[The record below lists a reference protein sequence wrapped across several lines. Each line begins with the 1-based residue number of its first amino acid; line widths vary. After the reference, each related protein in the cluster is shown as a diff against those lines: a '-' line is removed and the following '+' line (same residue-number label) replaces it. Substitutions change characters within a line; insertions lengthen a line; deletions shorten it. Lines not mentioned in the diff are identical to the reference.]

1 MIDDPLRTLGW
12 GFDWHTGQEGKAR
25 GFDWDTESV
34 FMAFRDTALTEVN
47 VSAKSPLYFNWL
59 FEHKLNGELASQPGK
74 VSIDMKC

>member
-1 MIDDPLRTLGW
+1 MILYERW
-12 GFDWHTGQEGKAR
+12 ERGFDWHTGQEGKAR

-59 FEHKLNGELASQPGK
+59 FEHLAHIK
-74 VSIDMKC
+74 

>member
-1 MIDDPLRTLGW
+1 MILYERWDRGLIGIRGRRERLG
-12 GFDWHTGQEGKAR
+12 

-59 FEHKLNGELASQPGK
+59 FEH
-74 VSIDMKC
+74 